1 MSFLKK
7 MSKELFGV
15 DPETLFEVIEENHS
29 AKGYI
34 QGGLSELLFKK
45 YMEKKNYDCI
55 RIKEKPQGG
64 FNAKS
69 SSARGDFYVKKRDK
83 NVSIEDDLEGW
94 FVVECKGLKSN
105 AEKHLLRNS
114 LSSRT
119 KIYNHLVKKAF
130 KDKNWKE
137 KTYEKG
143 MRTYKAAKERWEAQ
157 NLGKNFPEF
166 RWDIETPGADNV
178 DLDGLWSSKDDLK
191 KWIENIPDEM
201 LKEEAFFRG
210 EGAFSVLFTHAPSN
224 RTSQITKIKQAAP
237 LITDF
242 NIMCVDTFL
251 RTKKHEF
258 VFMNSECISHSPSSP
273 EHQYQNY
280 YVDYLIS
287 GKKNKLDL
295 RHPWYSDIEQL
306 IEITKPTP
314 RRLELSQ
321 IDQR

>member
-1 MSFLKK
+1 MSFFKK
-7 MSKELFGV
+7 ISKELFGV
-15 DPETLFEVIEENHS
+15 DPEILIEVIQENHS

-34 QGGLSELLFKK
+34 QGGISELLFKK
-45 YMEKKNYDCI
+45 YMESKSYDCI
-55 RIKEKPQGG
+55 RIKEKPEGG

-69 SSARGDFYVKKRDK
+69 SNARGDFYIKKRDK
-83 NVSIEDDLEGW
+83 NIPIEDDQEGW

-105 AEKHLLRNS
+105 AEKHLLRS

-119 KIYNHLVKKAF
+119 KIYNHLSKKAF
-130 KDKNWKE
+130 RDKNWKQ
-137 KTYEKG
+137 KSYEKG
-143 MRTYKAAKERWEAQ
+143 LNTYKKAKEKWEAQ

-166 RWDIETPGADNV
+166 KWDIETSGADNV
-178 DLDGLWSSKDDLK
+178 DLSGLWSSKNDLK
-191 KWIENIPDEM
+191 KWVENIPDEL

-237 LITDF
+237 LVSDF

-251 RTKKHEF
+251 RTKKHDF
-258 VFMNSECISHSPSSP
+258 VFMNSECISHSPTSP

-280 YVDYLIS
+280 YIDYLID
-287 GKKNKLDL
+287 GKKDKLHL
-295 RHPWYSDIEQL
+295 KHPWYLDIEQL
-306 IEITKPTP
+306 IKVTKPSP

-321 IDQR
+321 IDHR